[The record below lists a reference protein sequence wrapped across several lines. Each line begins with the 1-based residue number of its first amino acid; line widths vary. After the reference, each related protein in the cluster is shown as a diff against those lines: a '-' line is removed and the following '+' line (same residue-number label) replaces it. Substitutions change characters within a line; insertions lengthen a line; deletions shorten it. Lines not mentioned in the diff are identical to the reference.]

1 MPAFLAV
8 TRSSRVTG
16 ANVNAMYASTSYK
29 SLFSALIIFLISTS
43 SCSAKGR
50 TTESGA
56 ALARGRDR
64 HGGGRRGFVAHVWLV
79 ATTSLS
85 LPRTCA
91 SGCAAIGGRELG
103 YDHAQNAGKP
113 RARSACSR
121 NRAWRHDKRGRQAG
135 RGGFPG
141 GEAQAWL
148 SSDRYVVPSIWSS
161 HSIGCSLPSSNRLTT
176 FWFLVG
182 SGWWAAQR

>member
-16 ANVNAMYASTSYK
+16 ANVTAMYASTSYK

-85 LPRTCA
+85 LPRTGA
-91 SGCAAIGGRELG
+91 SGCATIGGRELG
-103 YDHAQNAGKP
+103 YHHAQNAGKP
-113 RARSACSR
+113 RPPSAGSR
-121 NRAWRHDKRGRQAG
+121 NSARRHDKRRRQASP
-135 RGGFPG
+135 GGLPG
-141 GEAQAWL
+141 GEAQAWFT
-148 SSDRYVVPSIWSS
+148 SDRYVGPSIW
-161 HSIGCSLPSSNRLTT
+161 R
-176 FWFLVG
+176 
-182 SGWWAAQR
+182 

>member
-85 LPRTCA
+85 LPRTGA
-91 SGCAAIGGRELG
+91 SGCATIGGPELG
-103 YDHAQNAGKP
+103 YDHAQNSGKP
-113 RARSACSR
+113 PAPAPRPR
-121 NRAWRHDKRGRQAG
+121 NH
-135 RGGFPG
+135 P
-141 GEAQAWL
+141 WL
-148 SSDRYVVPSIWSS
+148 
-161 HSIGCSLPSSNRLTT
+161 HH
-176 FWFLVG
+176 
-182 SGWWAAQR
+182 